1 MIQENTINIL
11 NRIFGPGV
19 FSKDEVNTGRQIEL
33 DIAKGFA
40 ILFMIWVHTA
50 ETFSAGTSLGYE
62 IVDNFLGGPF
72 AAPVFMVCMGIGM
85 RYGRKTDAKDF
96 AKRGLGLLLTGLIL
110 NIFRYVLPMLTVYAF
125 SGEALYLNTFTFLF
139 GVDILEFAGLAF
151 LFFALA
157 KKRKWKDSTLLM
169 IAAVASVLGAL
180 LKWTATGNMYIDQ
193 FTGYIWG
200 NDDAQTYFPFLNW
213 IIFPVSGYLFA
224 KGFRH
229 LADKKAFYLKTSIA
243 GGVLGLGYL
252 ILAYVFQFSFGMY
265 GENGYYYFLGP
276 VDTIAVLLLIIGI
289 FGFDY
294 LLSSV
299 QDTFPVQALRDMS
312 KNINTVYCIQWTVI
326 GVTGILLSGVIFP
339 EDGLSFVPMTILA
352 AVIVMISGVA
362 AHWYQKKKFLS
373 TKPGKI
379 VLDSI
384 LIMVT
389 VISLIGQTQAAPLD
403 LFENYEYSETIQ
415 TAEMNKLG

>member
-1 MIQENTINIL
+1 ML
-11 NRIFGPGV
+11 DVPCGAV

-33 DIAKGFA
+33 DIAKG
-40 ILFMIWVHTA
+40 
-50 ETFSAGTSLGYE
+50 
-62 IVDNFLGGPF
+62 
-72 AAPVFMVCMGIGM
+72 
-85 RYGRKTDAKDF
+85 F

-169 IAAVASVLGAL
+169 IAAVASVLG
-180 LKWTATGNMYIDQ
+180 
-193 FTGYIWG
+193 
-200 NDDAQTYFPFLNW
+200 
-213 IIFPVSGYLFA
+213 
-224 KGFRH
+224 
-229 LADKKAFYLKTSIA
+229 
-243 GGVLGLGYL
+243 
-252 ILAYVFQFSFGMY
+252 
-265 GENGYYYFLGP
+265 
-276 VDTIAVLLLIIGI
+276 
-289 FGFDY
+289 
-294 LLSSV
+294 
-299 QDTFPVQALRDMS
+299 
-312 KNINTVYCIQWTVI
+312 
-326 GVTGILLSGVIFP
+326 VTGILLSGVIFP

-373 TKPGKI
+373 TKPGRI

-384 LIMVT
+384 LIMVM

-403 LFENYEYSETIQ
+403 LI
-415 TAEMNKLG
+415 

>member
-1 MIQENTINIL
+1 MNNKTIHTL
-11 NRIFGPGV
+11 NWIWGDGV
-19 FSKDEVNTGRQIEL
+19 FSDHEVNTGRQIEL

-50 ETFSAGTSLGYE
+50 ETFSAGTGLGYA

-85 RYGRKTDAKDF
+85 RYGRKTSAKDF
-96 AKRGLGLLLTGLIL
+96 AKRGIELLVIGLML
-110 NIFRYVLPMLTVYAF
+110 NVFRYVLPLLIGYAL
-125 SGEALYLNTFTFLF
+125 SGETLFLNTFTFLF

-157 KKRKWKDSTLLM
+157 KKLKWKDHTLLI
-169 IAAVASVLGAL
+169 IAAAASVLGAL
-180 LKWTATGNMYIDQ
+180 LTWTDTGNMYIDQ

-213 IIFPVSGYLFA
+213 IIFPVFGYLFA

-229 LADKKAFYLKTSIA
+229 LADKKTFYRKTSIIC
-243 GGVLGLGYL
+243 GVLGLGYL
-252 ILAYVFQFSFGMY
+252 IAAYVFSFSFGMY

-276 VDTIAVLLLIIGI
+276 IDTIAVLMLVVGI

-294 LLSSV
+294 LMLPM
-299 QDTFPVQALRDMS
+299 QHTRFMQALRDMS
-312 KNINTVYCIQWTVI
+312 KNINTVYCIQWTLI
-326 GVTGILLSGVIFP
+326 GVTGILLGGVLFP
-339 EDGLSFVPMTILA
+339 ESGLTFMPMTLLA
-352 AVIVMISGVA
+352 AAVAGISGFT
-362 AHWYQKKKFLS
+362 AHWYQNRKFLK

-379 VLDSI
+379 VLSCI
-384 LIMVT
+384 LIAVT
-389 VISLIGQTQAAPLD
+389 IISLIGQTQAAPLD
-403 LFENYEYSETIQ
+403 LFDEYGYAASDS
-415 TAEMNKLG
+415 AL

>member
-1 MIQENTINIL
+1 MQKNTINIL
-11 NRIFGPGV
+11 NRIFGTGV

-50 ETFSAGTSLGYE
+50 ETFSAGTDLGYE

-85 RYGRKTDAKDF
+85 RYGRKTAARDF
-96 AKRGLGLLLTGLIL
+96 AKRGVGLLMIGLIL
-110 NIFRYVLPMLTVYAF
+110 NVFRYVLPMLTVYAL
-125 SGEALYLNTFTFLF
+125 SGEKLYLNTFTFLF

-157 KKRKWKDSTLLM
+157 KKLKWKDSTLLI
-169 IAAVASVLGAL
+169 IAAVASVMGAL

-213 IIFPVSGYLFA
+213 IIFPVFGYLFA
-224 KGFRH
+224 KVFRH
-229 LADKKAFYLKTSIA
+229 LADKKTFYLKASIA

-252 ILAYVFQFSFGMY
+252 ILAYVFKFSFGMY

-276 VDTIAVLLLIIGI
+276 VDTIAVLLLVAGI

-294 LLSSV
+294 MLLPA
-299 QDTFPVQALRDMS
+299 QDTKPVRALRDMS
-312 KNINTVYCIQWTVI
+312 RNINTVYCIQWTLI
-326 GVTGILLSGVIFP
+326 GVAGILLSGVIFP
-339 EDGLSFVPMTILA
+339 EDGLSFVPMTLLA
-352 AVIVMISGVA
+352 AVVVVISGVV
-362 AHWYQKKKFLS
+362 AHWYQKRKFFS

-379 VLDSI
+379 ALGCI
-384 LIMVT
+384 LIVVMV
-389 VISLIGQTQAAPLD
+389 VSLIGQTQAAPLD
-403 LFENYEYSETIQ
+403 LFEDYGYSETDQ
-415 TAEMNKLG
+415 TM